1 MFDKLV
7 EVTNFLWGIPLTLFV
22 VIAGLYLCYIC
33 KFIQFTKIKTIWKN
47 TFGKKNKTDNDKRTI
62 NTVLAGTIGSGNIA
76 GIASAIAVGGP
87 GAIFWMWVIALIS
100 MAIKFAEVTLAVKYR
115 QKNEDGSFIGGPMF
129 YIKKIFGKFGKI
141 LAIIYSLGLLLLV
154 VSDSG
159 FVQIN
164 TLATSINSTFNV
176 PLLIIALIL
185 IPLSIFIINKGF
197 KRTSD
202 VLRKMV
208 PIMTITFV
216 ITAIIIII
224 VNIKRIPE
232 SLLLIIK
239 YAFSPAPVIGG
250 FAGATV
256 MSAISKGAARGI
268 FANEAGMGT
277 TTTVYATSK
286 EKNAVKM
293 GMWGIAEVAIVS
305 FIMCTLTGLV
315 VITSGAWTSGDTGSV
330 MVLNAYE
337 SVYGNLGKYIMCIII
352 VLFAYSTFLGFYVEF
367 KTSITYLFGEKSLKI
382 LKWLYYVPIIFATLM
397 PIEAIWS
404 IADMAVGF
412 IVIPNIIALICLS
425 KNFREIYK
433 EGIKEIESQ
442 QQRKLT

>member
-22 VIAGLYLCYIC
+22 VIAGLYLCCIC

-115 QKNEDGSFIGGPMF
+115 EKNEDGSFIGGPMF

-286 EKNAVKM
+286 EKNPVRM

-442 QQRKLT
+442 QQRKST

>member
-87 GAIFWMWVIALIS
+87 GAIFWMWIIALIS
-100 MAIKFAEVTLAVKYR
+100 MAIKFTEVTLAVKYR
-115 QKNEDGSFIGGPMF
+115 EKNEDGSFIGGPMF
-129 YIKKIFGKFGKI
+129 YIKKIFEKFGKI

-277 TTTVYATSK
+277 TTTVYAASK
-286 EKNAVKM
+286 EKNPVRM

-337 SVYGNLGKYIMCIII
+337 GVYGNLGKYIMCIII

-442 QQRKLT
+442 Q

>member
-1 MFDKLV
+1 MFEKLV
-7 EVTNFLWGIPLTLFV
+7 EVANLLWGIPLTLFV
-22 VIAGLYLCYIC
+22 VIAGLYLCSIC
-33 KFIQFTKIKTIWKN
+33 KFIQLTKIKTIWKN
-47 TFGKKNKTDNDKRTI
+47 TFGKKNKTDSDKRTI

-87 GAIFWMWVIALIS
+87 GAIFWMWIIALIS
-100 MAIKFAEVTLAVKYR
+100 MAIKFTEVTLAVQYR
-115 QKNEDGSFIGGPMF
+115 EKNNDGSYIGGPMF

-141 LAIIYSLGLLLLV
+141 LAIIYSIGLLILV
-154 VSDSG
+154 ISDSG

-176 PLLIIALIL
+176 PLLVIAIIL
-185 IPLSIFIINKGF
+185 IPLSIIIINKGF
-197 KRTSD
+197 KRTSN

-208 PIMTITFV
+208 PIMSAIFI
-216 ITAIIIII
+216 ITAIMIIIL
-224 VNIKRIPE
+224 NIEKIPE
-232 SLLLIIK
+232 SLLLIVK
-239 YAFSPAPVIGG
+239 YAFNPAPVIGG

-286 EKNAVKM
+286 EENPVKL

-315 VITSGAWTSGDTGSV
+315 VISSGAWTSGNTGSV

-337 SVYGNLGKYIMCIII
+337 SVYGSFGKYIMCIIM
-352 VLFAYSTFLGFYVEF
+352 VLFAYSTFLGFYIEY

-404 IADMAVGF
+404 MADMAVGF
-412 IVIPNIIALICLS
+412 IVIPNIIALICLN
-425 KNFREIYK
+425 KKFKIIFNENMK
-433 EGIKEIESQ
+433 KIEQ
-442 QQRKLT
+442 LT

>member
-7 EVTNFLWGIPLTLFV
+7 EIINFFWGVPLTLFV
-22 VIAGLYLCYIC
+22 VIAGLYLCYIS
-33 KFIQFTKIKTIWKN
+33 KFIQFTNIKTIWKN
-47 TFGKKNKTDNDKRTI
+47 TFGKKNKTESDKRTI

-87 GAIFWMWVIALIS
+87 GAIFWMWIIALVS

-115 QKNEDGSFIGGPMF
+115 EKNRDGSYIGGPMF

-141 LAIIYSLGLLLLV
+141 LAIVYSIGLLLLV
-154 VSDSG
+154 ISDSG

-164 TLATSINSTFNV
+164 TLATSINSTFNI
-176 PLLIIALIL
+176 PLLVIAIIL
-185 IPLSIFIINKGF
+185 IPLSIIIINKGF
-197 KRTSD
+197 NRTSN

-208 PIMTITFV
+208 PIMSV
-216 ITAIIIII
+216 IFIVTAIVIIIL
-224 VNIKRIPE
+224 NMKKIPE
-232 SLLLIIK
+232 SLLLIVK
-239 YAFSPAPVIGG
+239 YAFSPAPIIGG

-256 MSAISKGAARGI
+256 MTAISKGAARGI

-277 TTTVYATSK
+277 TTTVYATS
-286 EKNAVKM
+286 EEQNPVKL

-315 VITSGAWTSGDTGSV
+315 VISSGAWTSGDTGSV

-337 SVYGNLGKYIMCIII
+337 SVYGNFGKYIMCIIM
-352 VLFAYSTFLGFYVEF
+352 VLFAYSTFLGFYVEY
-367 KTSITYLFGEKSLKI
+367 KTSITYLFGEKSLKF
-382 LKWLYYVPIIFATLM
+382 LKWFYYVPIIFATLM

-425 KNFREIYK
+425 KNLKRIYK
-433 EGIKEIESQ
+433 DSIIDIVNK
-442 QQRKLT
+442 

>member
-129 YIKKIFGKFGKI
+129 YIKKIFEKFGKI

>member
-1 MFDKLV
+1 
-7 EVTNFLWGIPLTLFV
+7 
-22 VIAGLYLCYIC
+22 
-33 KFIQFTKIKTIWKN
+33 
-47 TFGKKNKTDNDKRTI
+47 
-62 NTVLAGTIGSGNIA
+62 
-76 GIASAIAVGGP
+76 
-87 GAIFWMWVIALIS
+87 
-100 MAIKFAEVTLAVKYR
+100 
-115 QKNEDGSFIGGPMF
+115 
-129 YIKKIFGKFGKI
+129 
-141 LAIIYSLGLLLLV
+141 
-154 VSDSG
+154 
-159 FVQIN
+159 
-164 TLATSINSTFNV
+164 
-176 PLLIIALIL
+176 
-185 IPLSIFIINKGF
+185 
-197 KRTSD
+197 
-202 VLRKMV
+202 MV

-277 TTTVYATSK
+277 TTTVYAASK
-286 EKNAVKM
+286 EKNPVRM

-315 VITSGAWTSGDTGSV
+315 VIASGAWTSGDTGSV

-337 SVYGNLGKYIMCIII
+337 GVYGNLGKYIMCIII

-442 QQRKLT
+442 Q

>member
-1 MFDKLV
+1 MFEKLV
-7 EVTNFLWGIPLTLFV
+7 EVANLLWGIPLTLFV
-22 VIAGLYLCYIC
+22 VIAGLYLCSIC
-33 KFIQFTKIKTIWKN
+33 KFIQLTKIKTIWKN
-47 TFGKKNKTDNDKRTI
+47 TFGKKNKTDSDKRTI

-87 GAIFWMWVIALIS
+87 GAIFWMWIIALIS
-100 MAIKFAEVTLAVKYR
+100 MAIKFTEVTLAVQYR
-115 QKNEDGSFIGGPMF
+115 EKNNDGSYIGGPMF

-141 LAIIYSLGLLLLV
+141 LAIIYSIGLLILV
-154 VSDSG
+154 ISDSG

-176 PLLIIALIL
+176 PLLVIAIIL
-185 IPLSIFIINKGF
+185 IPLSIIIINKGF
-197 KRTSD
+197 KRTSN

-208 PIMTITFV
+208 PIMSAIFI
-216 ITAIIIII
+216 ITAIMIIIL
-224 VNIKRIPE
+224 NIEKIPE
-232 SLLLIIK
+232 SLLLIVK
-239 YAFSPAPVIGG
+239 YAFNPAPVIGG

-286 EKNAVKM
+286 EENPVKL

-315 VITSGAWTSGDTGSV
+315 VISSGAWTSGNTGSV

-337 SVYGNLGKYIMCIII
+337 SVYGSFGKYIMCIIM
-352 VLFAYSTFLGFYVEF
+352 VLFAYSTFLGFYIEY

-404 IADMAVGF
+404 MADMAVGF
-412 IVIPNIIALICLS
+412 IVIPNIIALICL
-425 KNFREIYK
+425 NI
-433 EGIKEIESQ
+433 
-442 QQRKLT
+442 

>member
-115 QKNEDGSFIGGPMF
+115 EKNEDGSFIGGPMF

-286 EKNAVKM
+286 EKNPVRM

>member
-47 TFGKKNKTDNDKRTI
+47 TFGKKNKNDNDKRTI

-115 QKNEDGSFIGGPMF
+115 EKNEDGSFIGGPMF

-286 EKNAVKM
+286 EKNPVRM

>member
-1 MFDKLV
+1 MFHKLV

>member
-1 MFDKLV
+1 MFHKLV

-129 YIKKIFGKFGKI
+129 YIKKIFEKFGKI

>member
-1 MFDKLV
+1 MFEKLV
-7 EVTNFLWGIPLTLFV
+7 EVTNLLWGIPLTLFV

-33 KFIQFTKIKTIWKN
+33 KFVQFTKIKMIWKN
-47 TFGKKNKTDNDKRTI
+47 TFGKKNKTDSDKRTI

-87 GAIFWMWVIALIS
+87 GAIFWMWIIALIS
-100 MAIKFAEVTLAVKYR
+100 MAIKFAEVTLAVQYR
-115 QKNEDGSFIGGPMF
+115 EKNNDGSYIGGPMF

-141 LAIIYSLGLLLLV
+141 LAIIYSIGLLILV
-154 VSDSG
+154 ISDSG

-176 PLLIIALIL
+176 PLLVIAIIL
-185 IPLSIFIINKGF
+185 IPLSIIIINKGF
-197 KRTSD
+197 KRTSN

-208 PIMTITFV
+208 PIMSAIFI
-216 ITAIIIII
+216 ITAIVIIIL
-224 VNIKRIPE
+224 NIKKIPE
-232 SLLLIIK
+232 SLLLIVK
-239 YAFSPAPVIGG
+239 YAFGPAPVIGG

-286 EKNAVKM
+286 EENPVKL

-315 VITSGAWTSGDTGSV
+315 VISSGAWTSGDTGSV

-337 SVYGNLGKYIMCIII
+337 SVYGSLGKYIMCIIM
-352 VLFAYSTFLGFYVEF
+352 VLFAYSTFLGFYIEY
-367 KTSITYLFGEKSLKI
+367 KTSITYLFGEKSLKF

-404 IADMAVGF
+404 MADMAVGF
-412 IVIPNIIALICLS
+412 IVVPNIIALLCLS
-425 KNFREIYK
+425 KKLKNIYK
-433 EGIKEIESQ
+433 NNIERIEIK
-442 QQRKLT
+442 